1 MMLAL
6 RRTAAEDAT
15 WWQRL
20 FAWATRVRLVSDY
33 CHGGIVI
40 NGMMYQVNAAR
51 GLHVSTYD
59 PAKWDVYDVL
69 GSDETALLLF
79 DLWQHARYDYI
90 GLLAFVTPWRLGQS
104 GRLYCFEW
112 CALCLG
118 IPITDRITPERL
130 LAAALN
136 PARERAGF
144 FTPTRKDAP

>member
-40 NGMMYQVNAAR
+40 DSMLYQVNAAR
-51 GLHVSTYD
+51 GLHATSYD
-59 PAKWDVYDVL
+59 PQRWDLYPVD

-79 DLWQHARYDYI
+79 DLWQHASYDYI
-90 GLLAFVTPWRLGQS
+90 GLLAFVTPWRFGRAD
-104 GRLYCFEW
+104 RLYCFEW

-118 IPITDRITPERL
+118 IPIDDRITPERL
-130 LAAALN
+130 LAAAIQ
-136 PARERAGF
+136 PASRRAGF
-144 FTPTRKDAP
+144 FTPEKEHP